1 MTSKMR
7 LEWQREP
14 LKILEW
20 IPSREELWESVP
32 ENWKSEIPG
41 LSGNGLIACF
51 ICHFDTTWDH
61 LGENSTEELSR
72 SGFPEGG
79 CLHCS
84 LMQEDHTTVGRT
96 VP

>member
-1 MTSKMR
+1 M
-7 LEWQREP
+7 EP
-14 LKILEW
+14 LKILKW

-41 LSGNGLIACF
+41 LSGNGLIVCF
-51 ICHFDTTWDH
+51 ICHFDTTWDL

-79 CLHCS
+79 LSS
-84 LMQEDHTTVGRT
+84 LFPDAGRPYHHGQDSSLSRASWRVED
-96 VP
+96 

>member
-7 LEWQREP
+7 LKGQMEP
-14 LKILEW
+14 LKILKW
-20 IPSREELWESVP
+20 IPSIEELWESVP

-41 LSGNGLIACF
+41 LSGNGLIVCF

-61 LGENSTEELSR
+61 LGENITEELSR
-72 SGFPEGG
+72 SGFPEGD
-79 CLHCS
+79 CLHCY
-84 LMQEDHTTVGRT
+84 LMQEDHTIVGRK